1 MNIKPTW
8 HDMERDTADWAS
20 ARQLAWR
27 REAPAWAKLEA
38 VNQLY
43 QTGRTLA
50 YSGLRHRHPQ
60 ATPEEL
66 VYWLADRLLGPDL
79 STRVC
84 HLSRPIEPTMVS
96 SPIQVTLLVIEALEV
111 LGVRYLIGGSVA
123 SALYGVERMTMDAD
137 VVADLRPEHVA
148 PLAQWLGQSFY
159 IDVPSIL
166 EAMMRQGSF
175 NLIHQATMFK
185 VDIFILKQ
193 RPFDQ
198 MQLSRRVEQP
208 VAFEPERRA
217 YFASVEDTILAKLEW
232 YRLGDEVSERQWR
245 DVLGVIRTQ
254 ADRLDLGYLRQWA
267 NELDVADLLELAL
280 VNAHR

>member
-1 MNIKPTW
+1 MIIKPTW

-27 REAPAWAKLEA
+27 RQAPAWAKLEA

-43 QTGRTLA
+43 QMGRTLA
-50 YSGLRHRHPQ
+50 YSGLRQRHPQ
-60 ATPEEL
+60 ATAEEL
-66 VYWLADRLLGPDL
+66 AQRLADRLLG
-79 STRVC
+79 S
-84 HLSRPIEPTMVS
+84 HLSAQVYHSPRQIEPTMFS
-96 SPIQVTLLVIEALEV
+96 SPIQVTLLVIEALEA
-111 LGVRYLIGGSVA
+111 LGVPYLIGGSVA

-148 PLAQWLGQSFY
+148 PLVQRLGESFY
-159 IDVPSIL
+159 MDVPAVL
-166 EAMMRQGSF
+166 EAILRQSSF
-175 NLIHQATMFK
+175 NMIHQATMFK
-185 VDIFILKQ
+185 VDIFILKH

-198 MQLSRRVEQP
+198 MQLSRRIEQP
-208 VAFEPERRA
+208 VAFEPEQRA

-232 YRLGDEVSERQWR
+232 YRLGGEVSERQWR

-267 NELDVADLLELAL
+267 PELDVADLLELAL
-280 VNAHR
+280 VNAYQ